1 MLTGANGIGKSTL
14 LKSILGL
21 IKPLSG
27 DVEQGDYLEICN
39 PGQAS
44 IEAVLYPDENDYL
57 YYHTSDA
64 GDGSHIFSSTY
75 DEHINT
81 Q

>member
-1 MLTGANGIGKSTL
+1 MMIWRSNHHTTLNKNTGLPVG
-14 LKSILGL
+14 
-21 IKPLSG
+21 P
-27 DVEQGDYLEICN
+27 ICN

-75 DEHINT
+75 DGHINT